1 MCVCKEE
8 FHGNGTDVCIPV
20 GFTTEDNKRGY
31 RWDKRG
37 NRWNKMPR
45 GVTGGTRGVTGGT
58 RWVIGR
64 TRVITDGLFT
74 G

>member
-1 MCVCKEE
+1 MPFSECITEEHKPMCVCKEE

-37 NRWNKMPR
+37 NRWDKR
-45 GVTGGTRGVTGGT
+45 GYRWDKRGY
-58 RWVIGR
+58 R
-64 TRVITDGLFT
+64 
-74 G
+74 